1 MVRPESG
8 PPVLDGPRGT
18 ETGGIVHLGALPWHR
33 HRSDSRVSVILFI
46 SRGYCGCRLPAVL
59 GNSRPGS
66 TYTNRSRK
74 FRYFLWA
81 LARGDR
87 SDRSCPSCAN
97 VQVYTVRRKFLVTAL
112 LECQNCGLRFR
123 VPKDTDTRSRHFYQ
137 EDYEQ
142 GFTTDVPSD
151 EQLKEMLPCRFK
163 NTVKDYQIYIN
174 VLRAIGIEPG
184 MTVLDFG
191 CSWGY
196 GSWQLREAGFKVYS
210 YEVSKS
216 RAEFARRRRGGR
228 GCCR

>member
-1 MVRPESG
+1 M
-8 PPVLDGPRGT
+8 
-18 ETGGIVHLGALPWHR
+18 HLGALPWHR

-151 EQLKEMLPCRFK
+151 EQLKEMLSCRFK
-163 NTVKDYQIYIN
+163 NTVKDYQTYGN
-174 VLRAIGIEPG
+174 VLQAIGIEPG
-184 MTVLDFG
+184 RTVLDFG
-191 CSWGY
+191 CRGVM
-196 GSWQLREAGFKVYS
+196 GVGNFGRLALRFTLT
-210 YEVSKS
+210 KS
-216 RAEFARRRRGGR
+216 ARAERNLPAGNWDAQSSGTVSSLNPSTAFLAHMYWNT
-228 GCCR
+228 